1 MSARVTDFRD
11 FRRRARLR
19 LLRSQAE
26 SICVY
31 HHLLREEAI
40 SVDELARALEGTGLM
55 VYTDPQ
61 TGADIIRRDPR
72 PTKPAA

>member
-1 MSARVTDFRD
+1 MSARITDLRD
-11 FRRRARLR
+11 FRRRSRLR

-31 HHLLREEAI
+31 HHLLREEAVSI
-40 SVDELARALEGTGLM
+40 DELARALEGTGLILR
-55 VYTDPQ
+55 TDPQ
-61 TGADIIRRDPR
+61 TGADIVRRDPR